1 MKEFRRTIIR
11 NQTITQSG
19 RENILQATDGVQTI
33 TINRYNNGALA
44 DIFPDNLNQRGRPE
58 PERFFIFR
66 HNGTPYLGRM
76 TKDGMWCVNR
86 NPPVTY
92 SELIKLFGGSI
103 MKWEYLDMVVA
114 KSIEE
119 KFMNGDCEDADI
131 TK

>member
-44 DIFPDNLNQRGRPE
+44 DFFPDNLNQRGRPE

-66 HNGTPYLGRM
+66 M
-76 TKDGMWCVNR
+76 TKEGMWCVNR

-92 SELIKLFGGSI
+92 SELIKIFGGSI

-119 KFMNGDCEDADI
+119 KFTNDVCEDADI

>member
-1 MKEFRRTIIR
+1 MKEFKRTIIR

-19 RENILQATDGVQTI
+19 HENVLQATDGVQTI

-44 DIFPDNLNQRGRPE
+44 DIIPDKLSQGGRPE
-58 PERFFIFR
+58 QERFFIFR
-66 HNGTPYLGRM
+66 HNGTPYLGRI

-92 SELIKLFGGSI
+92 SELINIFGGSI

-119 KFMNGDCEDADI
+119 KFANDDCKDVGI
-131 TK
+131 TR

>member
-1 MKEFRRTIIR
+1 MKEFKRTIIR

-33 TINRYNNGALA
+33 TINRYNNGGLA
-44 DIFPDNLNQRGRPE
+44 DIIPDKLSQGGRPE
-58 PERFFIFR
+58 QERFFIFR
-66 HNGTPYLGRM
+66 HNGTPYLGRI

-86 NPPVTY
+86 NPPMTY
-92 SELIKLFGGSI
+92 SELINLFGGSI

-119 KFMNGDCEDADI
+119 KFANDDCKDAGI
-131 TK
+131 TR

>member
-33 TINRYNNGALA
+33 TINRYNNVGLA
-44 DIFPDNLNQRGRPE
+44 DIIPDNLNQRGRPE
-58 PERFFIFR
+58 PEHFFIFR
-66 HNGTPYLGRM
+66 HNGIPNLGRM

-86 NPPVTY
+86 NPPMTY

-119 KFMNGDCEDADI
+119 KFANDDCEDAGI
-131 TK
+131 TR

>member
-33 TINRYNNGALA
+33 TINRYNDGALT
-44 DIFPDNLNQRGRPE
+44 DIFPDNLN
-58 PERFFIFR
+58 
-66 HNGTPYLGRM
+66 HLGRM
-76 TKDGMWCVNR
+76 TKEGMWCVNR

-92 SELIKLFGGSI
+92 SELIKIFGGSI

-119 KFMNGDCEDADI
+119 KFTNDVCEDADI